1 MKKIF
6 CLLLII
12 TAIIAC
18 NNKRSGYQPVSRLDS
33 ITLRIM
39 KEHPDINDR
48 ELERKVLEEL
58 LSGTP
63 GAFQKVQEGE
73 QAINQFSSYID
84 TLTVAFALFTGA
96 ETPGVVNK
104 EKESDSTLTDS
115 FFIEHGNGERL
126 HGRLWTTA
134 TLLKDVVRTDSSRQY
149 LDQLLLLPP
158 HIEGK
163 PYFNDFAHAYFYH
176 LTPIKAMQ
184 RLQQFE
190 KDIADMRAIIFRE
203 YTNTVSS
210 QP

>member
-1 MKKIF
+1 MNKEL
-6 CLLLII
+6 CVLII
-12 TAIIAC
+12 TITIIAC

-33 ITLRIM
+33 IALRIM
-39 KEHPDINDR
+39 KENPDIDDR

-58 LSGTP
+58 LSGNP

-73 QAINQFSSYID
+73 HAIDQFSSYID
-84 TLTVAFALFTGA
+84 TLTVAFALYTGA
-96 ETPGVVNK
+96 ETPGVVDK
-104 EKESDSTLTDS
+104 EKESDSTLTES

-126 HGRLWTTA
+126 HGRLSSTVTI
-134 TLLKDVVRTDSSRQY
+134 LKDVVRTDSSRQY
-149 LDQLLLLPP
+149 LDQVLLLPP

-163 PYFNDFAHAYFYH
+163 PYFNDFARAYFLH

-203 YTNTVSS
+203 YMNAVSS